1 MSMRR
6 HLIKKIIREELAA
19 AAKQRGKQRKILS
32 EGLKTPEPT
41 MHEPATNKAI
51 RSRTAKSDSTS
62 FVDPPNANLDRGDG
76 RGRYFVEEAADE
88 GDRKEFG
95 VGLDGHI
102 EHVPGYPTED
112 DHEPSIG
119 EAVDPRER
127 EGVDDLG
134 DPIQS
139 LARAGRRPVAAVE
152 PLLSDHGSS
161 FKGQLSEAQ
170 IRRWKIL
177 AQINEQVAERPE
189 LPPLDLEGVPEAE
202 EGDIEQGE
210 EDMANMADEIDDMG
224 ADVDAAVADVELPA
238 GNEPLPELEP
248 IEEPEIDF
256 EDPDLMFAGEEEFEI
271 EPDAEPLPGLE
282 DLQAEFPDMPDFG
295 ADALEQPVEDLGA
308 PAHRDDGAAI
318 SLRIREEITRI
329 LKEKL

>member
-102 EHVPGYPTED
+102 EAVPGYPTED
-112 DHEPSIG
+112 DHEPS
-119 EAVDPRER
+119 
-127 EGVDDLG
+127 L
-134 DPIQS
+134 
-139 LARAGRRPVAAVE
+139 
-152 PLLSDHGSS
+152 
-161 FKGQLSEAQ
+161 KGQLSEAK
-170 IRRWKIL
+170 IRRWKKL
-177 AQINEQVAERPE
+177 ARINEQAARPE

-202 EGDIEQGE
+202 EEDIEQGE

-282 DLQAEFPDMPDFG
+282 DLQAAMGELGEPMPG
-295 ADALEQPVEDLGA
+295 AGDRGGAVEELEDEDLG
-308 PAHRDDGAAI
+308 PPGHRDDDAAI

>member
-1 MSMRR
+1 MSMRK

-62 FVDPPNANLDRGDG
+62 FIDPPNANLDRGDG

-112 DHEPSIG
+112 DHEPSIN
-119 EAVDPRER
+119 ETVDPREE
-127 EGVDDLG
+127 EGTDELG
-134 DPIQS
+134 DPLQR
-139 LARAGRRPVAAVE
+139 LDRAGRRPLSAVK
-152 PLLSDHGSS
+152 PFIHDQKPSL
-161 FKGQLSEAQ
+161 KGQLSETQ
-170 IRRWKIL
+170 IHRWKKL
-177 AQINEQVAERPE
+177 ARINEQDLGPD
-189 LPPLDLEGVPEAE
+189 LGPPP
-202 EGDIEQGE
+202 
-210 EDMANMADEIDDMG
+210 EDMEAVYFPEGEGLPEPEGAPGLDIDDM
-224 ADVDAAVADVELPA
+224 DTDIDVEP
-238 GNEPLPELEP
+238 PQ
-248 IEEPEIDF
+248 EPEIDF
-256 EDPDLMFAGEEEFEI
+256 EDPDFMFAGEEGFDI
-271 EPDAEPLPGLE
+271 EGEAEE
-282 DLQAEFPDMPDFG
+282 VDLGEMGDMG
-295 ADALEQPVEDLGA
+295 DLGA
-308 PAHRDDGAAI
+308 IEAGLEGIPEPIGGGIAHRDDDSSSI